1 MYLVTVSLFTDLE
14 IKALMEELDE
24 LGIRMIFASHQ
35 KLLGAGNQPCV
46 SFSFVVQDGNRL
58 DPVLRAI
65 RESLDWG
72 QGGFFFVTPVLL
84 AEGWPVAAA
93 VSSGV

>member
-1 MYLVTVSLFTDLE
+1 MYLLTVSLLNDLSV
-14 IKALMEELDE
+14 KALMEELDE
-24 LGIRMIFASHQ
+24 LGIRTIFASHQ
-35 KLLGAGNQPCV
+35 KLLGAGNRPCV
-46 SFSFVVQDGNRL
+46 SFAFVVNGNQL

-72 QGGFFFVTPVLL
+72 QGGFFFVTPVLI
-84 AEGWPVAAA
+84 AEGWPVAPP